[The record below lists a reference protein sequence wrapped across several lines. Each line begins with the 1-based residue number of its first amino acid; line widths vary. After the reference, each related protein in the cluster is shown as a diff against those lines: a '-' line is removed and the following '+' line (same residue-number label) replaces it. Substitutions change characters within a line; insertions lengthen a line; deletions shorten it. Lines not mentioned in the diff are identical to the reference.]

1 MSFHSVENLLSAIE
15 QQPRWE
21 KYRLYRKIL
30 QSWSSL
36 VGPNLA
42 KVCRPLCI
50 DRNILYIAT
59 SSSVVAQD
67 LTMKRPQLL
76 KKFNQFL
83 ATNFDDLRFSPAKW
97 HNFKTNRQQQQTEPV
112 SSRIEDLEAIPE
124 ELSPNSPQLKLDLD
138 NDPSIALDRL
148 IKVIQQ
154 RSRYSPLCPVCQAP
168 TPTIELERWQVCAC
182 CVSDRWSKEGER
194 EEGIGK
200 RQ

>member
-1 MSFHSVENLLSAIE
+1 MSFHSVEKLLSAIE
-15 QQPRWE
+15 QQPGWE

-36 VGPNLA
+36 VGSNLA

-76 KKFNQFL
+76 KKFNQSL
-83 ATNFDDLRFSPAKW
+83 ATNFQDLRFSPAKW
-97 HNFKTNRQQQQTEPV
+97 HNFKTNRQQQQTEPA

-124 ELSPNSPQLKLDLD
+124 ELSPNYPHLPSNPD
-138 NDPSIALDRL
+138 NDPVIALEGL
-148 IKVIQQ
+148 INVIQQ
-154 RSRYSPLCPVCQAP
+154 RSRDLPLCPVCQAP

-182 CVSDRWSKEGER
+182 CVSKRWSKEGKR
-194 EEGIGK
+194 E
-200 RQ
+200 